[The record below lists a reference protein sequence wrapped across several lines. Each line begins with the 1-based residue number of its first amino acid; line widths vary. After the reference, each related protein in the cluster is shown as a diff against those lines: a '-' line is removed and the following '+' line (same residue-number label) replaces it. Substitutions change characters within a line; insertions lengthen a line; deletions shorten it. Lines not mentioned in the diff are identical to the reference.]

1 MPNLPCGGYPNRIL
15 SSWSSWVNAN
25 TWTKHWWKKFKCIC
39 LAKFR
44 LHWMVIYGK
53 GNLGVMEVTWKGNIA
68 RKEAGKGH

>member
-1 MPNLPCGGYPNRIL
+1 ME
-15 SSWSSWVNAN
+15 
-25 TWTKHWWKKFKCIC
+25 KFKCIC

-44 LHWMVIYGK
+44 LHWMVIYGR